1 MYRQECEK
9 EICREGENSGTDTKA
24 TGECEGQTGKYA
36 LCEYKNFQSI
46 NLILYIGVSLWIY
59 L

>member
-1 MYRQECEK
+1 MRKRFVEK

-24 TGECEGQTGKYA
+24 TGECEGQSGKYA

-46 NLILYIGVSLWIY
+46 NLILYIGVSL
-59 L
+59 